1 MFGLFGSTKSA
12 NDLTAGEFKKKIKD
26 DRNGVI
32 LDVRTD
38 GEFRMGH
45 IKGAV
50 NIDLLQTNFSSR
62 LATLDKSKTYY
73 VYCRSGNRSG
83 KACRLLKSMGCEAH
97 NLEGGLGNWDG
108 NIVK

>member
-1 MFGLFGSTKSA
+1 MFGLFGSTKSS

-50 NIDLLQTNFSSR
+50 NIDLLQANFSSR

-73 VYCRSGNRSG
+73 VYCRSGNRSA
-83 KACRLLKSMGCEAH
+83 KACRLLKSIGCEAL